1 MVHVFELAP
10 TGRAKCRG
18 CEQLIAKGE
27 MRFGEHV
34 PNPFGEGDAT
44 LWFHPRCAA
53 FRRPEAMIESLAMA
67 PEADQAELERIARAS
82 AAQHRVQRI
91 AGAER
96 SPSGKAACRHCRQ
109 AIEKDSWRIKL
120 AIYEDGRFVPAGFI
134 HLACR
139 PEYFEGA
146 DVTEAVMHF
155 SAALGDDERA
165 ELRSALSP

>member
-1 MVHVFELAP
+1 MAHVFELAP

-67 PEADQAELERIARAS
+67 PEADQAELERIARTYVVNA
-82 AAQHRVQRI
+82 RTQRI

-120 AIYEDGRFVPAGFI
+120 TIYEDGRFVPAGFI
-134 HLACR
+134 HVACR
-139 PEYFEGA
+139 NDYFEGA
-146 DVTEAVMHF
+146 DVTETVMHF
-155 SAALGDDERA
+155 SPALSGEDRA
-165 ELRSALSP
+165 ELKSALG